1 MCHHG
6 GFNLHKF
13 TSNKREVIEAIPT
26 EDRAKGI
33 KELNLVK
40 DEFPIERALS
50 ISWCIESDCF
60 KFHIVVQDHPLA
72 WRGILSTVSTV
83 YDPLGFL
90 APLLLVGKRLLQEL
104 CKGKVDWDDPIPENV
119 RECWLRWREEL
130 HLLENLALPRCF
142 KPEDFGTV
150 RSAQLHHFIRC
161 SLVLGKARVAS
172 LKMVTIPRLELT
184 AAVVSVRVSEMLRQE
199 LQYEG
204 VQEIFWTDS
213 KVVLGYIK
221 NDSKR
226 FHLFVANRIQQ
237 IRDQTSPNQWRH
249 IETKS
254 NLADN
259 ASRGITAKELVESSR

>member
-33 KELNLVK
+33 KELNLEK
-40 DEFPIERALS
+40 DELPIERALG

-72 WRGILSTVSTV
+72 RRGILSTVSTV

-130 HLLENLALPRCF
+130 HLLENLAVPRCF

-150 RSAQLHHFIRC
+150 TSTQLHHFLRREHKWLWSVFLH
-161 SLVLGKARVAS
+161 SLRERQRQDPLFAGPWQGKGS
-172 LKMVTIPRLELT
+172 PLKDGHHTTSRT
-184 AAVVSVRVSEMLRQE
+184 HRSSGVSQS
-199 LQYEG
+199 
-204 VQEIFWTDS
+204 
-213 KVVLGYIK
+213 
-221 NDSKR
+221 
-226 FHLFVANRIQQ
+226 
-237 IRDQTSPNQWRH
+237 
-249 IETKS
+249 
-254 NLADN
+254 
-259 ASRGITAKELVESSR
+259 

>member
-1 MCHHG
+1 MCHHA

-40 DEFPIERALS
+40 DEFPIERALG

-60 KFHIVVQDHPLA
+60 KFHIVVQDRPLA

-130 HLLENLALPRCF
+130 HLLENLAVPRCF

-150 RSAQLHHFIRC
+150 TSTQLHHFSDASTNGYGQCSYIRLENDKGKIHC
-161 SLVLGKARVAS
+161 SLVLGKARVAP

-204 VQEIFWTDS
+204 VQEIFWMDS

-221 NDSKR
+221 NDSKEIS
-226 FHLFVANRIQQ
+226 FIC
-237 IRDQTSPNQWRH
+237 S
-249 IETKS
+249 
-254 NLADN
+254 
-259 ASRGITAKELVESSR
+259 

>member
-1 MCHHG
+1 MK
-6 GFNLHKF
+6 N
-13 TSNKREVIEAIPT
+13 
-26 EDRAKGI
+26 
-33 KELNLVK
+33 
-40 DEFPIERALS
+40 EFPIERALG
-50 ISWCIESDCF
+50 ISWCIKSDCF
-60 KFHIVVQDHPLA
+60 KFHTVVQDRPLA

-90 APLLLVGKRLLQEL
+90 ASLLLVGKRLLQEL

-130 HLLENLALPRCF
+130 HLLENLEVPRCF

-150 RSAQLHHFIRC
+150 TSTQLHHFSDASTNGYGQCSYIRLENDKGKIRC

-184 AAVVSVRVSEMLRQE
+184 EAVVSVRVSE

-226 FHLFVANRIQQ
+226 FHLFVANRVQQ
-237 IRDQTSPNQWRH
+237 IRDQTSLSQWRH
-249 IETKS
+249 VETKS
-254 NLADN
+254 NPADN